1 MDLKLERKK
10 KHLNQ
15 KRLQE
20 LSCVSRATIS
30 RIENGYVP
38 SVAVAKRLA
47 SALGIDWHRFYSADT

>member
-47 SALGIDWHRFYSADT
+47 SALGIDWHSFYSADT